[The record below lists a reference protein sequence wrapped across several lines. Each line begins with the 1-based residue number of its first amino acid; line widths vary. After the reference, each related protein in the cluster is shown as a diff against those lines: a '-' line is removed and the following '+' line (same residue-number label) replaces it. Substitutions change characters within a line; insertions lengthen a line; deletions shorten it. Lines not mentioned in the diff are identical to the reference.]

1 MQGTK
6 FDDEIVHTAP
16 STTPWGTHAYIIEA
30 ETAERLLLLGN
41 HFIERARRHASKR
54 ASSWQL
60 DGHDIKID
68 HFIKN
73 YYDDLLP
80 RRHRSKY
87 ASCKSVIQR
96 QATMPPVMMPEDAVQ
111 YGRTDQRTS
120 RMVL

>member
-1 MQGTK
+1 MGLVMLTWGCVSAMQGTK

-41 HFIERARRHASKR
+41 HIIDRARRHASKR

-80 RRHRSKY
+80 RQHRSKY
-87 ASCKSVIQR
+87 ATCCFVTQSGLPCR
-96 QATMPPVMMPEDAVQ
+96 
-111 YGRTDQRTS
+111 
-120 RMVL
+120 L

>member
-6 FDDEIVHTAP
+6 FDDEIVHAAP
-16 STTPWGTHAYIIEA
+16 STTPWGTHAYIMEA

-41 HFIERARRHASKR
+41 HVIDRARRHASKR

-68 HFIKN
+68 HFLKN

-87 ASCKSVIQR
+87 AISESVTVHFTFYEIN
-96 QATMPPVMMPEDAVQ
+96 
-111 YGRTDQRTS
+111 
-120 RMVL
+120 L